1 MIDEKDIAGTVI
13 TTHIEF
19 NKDDSKDYLHK
30 YDEISNSI
38 DEIVNKLGHQVIFE
52 TAEPIL
58 KSELEDSEEQKEI
71 WAWNLTGNVD
81 DWTGVFYSREEAI
94 QDAIDTINWWNNNMN
109 QPKEHMTI
117 VLGEC
122 EFIPL
127 RTDVDPDMVME
138 YLDELYAD
146 ETGSEDYIYD
156 GVSDEDRKWLDNQLS
171 TLMHKF
177 HKRIGLK
184 GSWFKVFTEEKINL
198 NEYINGCDK
207 YDFSKRNV

>member
-1 MIDEKDIAGTVI
+1 MIDEKDIGGIVI

-19 NKDDSKDYLHK
+19 DQNNNEDYLYK
-30 YDEISNSI
+30 YDNISNSI
-38 DEIVNKLGHQVIFE
+38 NDVVKKLGHEIIFE

-94 QDAIDTINWWNNNMN
+94 EDAIDTINWWNNNTN
-109 QPKEHMTI
+109 QPKEPMTI

-146 ETGSEDYIYD
+146 ETGCEDYIYD
-156 GVSDEDRKWLDNQLS
+156 GVLDEDRKWLDNQLS

-177 HKRIGLK
+177 HKRIGLQ
-184 GSWFKVFTEEKINL
+184 GNWFKVFAEERIDL
-198 NEYINGCDK
+198 NK
-207 YDFSKRNV
+207 YMENKRDDN